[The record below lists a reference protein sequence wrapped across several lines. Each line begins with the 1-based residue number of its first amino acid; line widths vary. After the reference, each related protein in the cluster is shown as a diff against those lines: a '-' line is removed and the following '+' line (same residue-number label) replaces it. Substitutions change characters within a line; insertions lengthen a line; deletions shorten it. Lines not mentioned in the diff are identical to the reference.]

1 MSQPEPIYT
10 LECVDPRGLWRWS
23 VTLNG
28 ETRRGAA
35 TSEANCKI
43 FIASQIRALTSLK
56 LSPEE
61 L

>member
-1 MSQPEPIYT
+1 
-10 LECVDPRGLWRWS
+10 
-23 VTLNG
+23 VTVNG
-28 ETRRGAA
+28 ETRRGAS